1 MYNKREDNFTPED
14 LVIST
19 NYAAK
24 ITKEGEPCNKSRFE
38 RLTTSVE
45 HVLSH
50 CESLTTF
57 VHLPRHKDF
66 HKDSYLSGSG
76 IELKKWTDEVFCRNM
91 GFVICCWQNFNLDR
105 LSGHVCVN

>member
-1 MYNKREDNFTPED
+1 MYNKREAILTPED

-19 NYAAK
+19 NYAAT
-24 ITKEGEPCNKSRFE
+24 ITKEGETCNKSRFG
-38 RLTTSVE
+38 
-45 HVLSH
+45 HVGAH
-50 CESLTTF
+50 CESLTALLD
-57 VHLPRHKDF
+57 LPRHKDF